1 MSDVLKDTFTVNDTN
16 GGEYTFRIPSI
27 VFDMQVSY
35 KAAEIRRR
43 AYPEGQG
50 ALGTIDFQAVQFSR
64 YCAFLE
70 LYLTG
75 ANKLWPYG
83 FEESRIDK
91 LDPKVLPV
99 VNFEKFP
106 VSSGDLI
113 YEVGA
118 AFEEAYSRFRRPGNS
133 DQRPAGP

>member
-1 MSDVLKDTFTVNDTN
+1 MSEVLKDTFTVNDSS
-16 GGEYTFRIPSI
+16 GGEYTFKIPSI

-83 FEESRIDK
+83 YGEDQIDK

-106 VSSGDLI
+106 VASSDLI
-113 YEVGA
+113 YEVGG
-118 AFEEAYSRFRRPGNS
+118 AFEEAYAQFRRPGHS
-133 DQRPAGP
+133 DRRLASP